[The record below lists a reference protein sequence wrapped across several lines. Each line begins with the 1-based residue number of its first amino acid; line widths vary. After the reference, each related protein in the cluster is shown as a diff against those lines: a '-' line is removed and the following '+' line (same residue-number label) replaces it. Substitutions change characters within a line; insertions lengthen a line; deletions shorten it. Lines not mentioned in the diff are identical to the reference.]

1 MYDEVLRLGDFL
13 PIKPRDPRVTSLI
26 AHHHKHLLSCIK
38 NELYSSSLVHLH
50 ILYMVIVYLQIQRI
64 TEINKVAF
72 THSLIGFAREESN
85 LLKEP
90 NYPLL
95 FSKINEKT
103 VFRFFRLNN
112 LDEGMINNL
121 SGLVTARNRHMHASA
136 DIECETVEQFESTF
150 EVYLKNIIEMV
161 NANQNVHEKIYTES
175 EAFRELNDPAYE
187 ITDDDIELGV
197 LLPGYFSICELKN
210 IATGKT
216 DKLSKRLIEVYK

>member
-1 MYDEVLRLGDFL
+1 MYDEILKLGDFL
-13 PIKPRDPRVTSLI
+13 PIKPRDPRVDSLI
-26 AHHHKHLLSCIK
+26 THHYSHLQSCVK

-64 TEINKVAF
+64 TEVNQVAF

-95 FSKINEKT
+95 FSIINEKT
-103 VFRFFRLNN
+103 VFRFFRLNG
-112 LDEGMINNL
+112 LDEGMISNL

-136 DIECETVEQFESTF
+136 DIECETAVQFNTTF
-150 EVYLKNIIEMV
+150 EMYLKNIVEMV
-161 NANQNVHEKIYTES
+161 NVNKNVHNKIYIDS
-175 EAFRELNDPAYE
+175 EAFKDLNDPSYE

-197 LLPGYFSICELKN
+197 LLPGYFSLYELKN
-210 IATGKT
+210 ITAGRA
-216 DKLSKRLIEVYK
+216 DKLSMRLIEAYK